1 VAKGNPG
8 VPRPCTPRNMDRLR
22 DVYDVVC
29 QSPGL
34 QPVEV
39 AGRLDLSKSQV
50 LNALVSMDKG
60 GFFLSEICDRLYSFR
75 VVGLRDAMEL
85 QRQIWT

>member
-1 VAKGNPG
+1 MG
-8 VPRPCTPRNMDRLR
+8 RLQ
-22 DVYDVVC
+22 DIYDAVC
-29 QSPGL
+29 RSPGL

-39 AGRLDLSKSQV
+39 AGYLGLSKSQV

-60 GFFLSEICDRLYSFR
+60 GFFLSEICDKLYSFR
-75 VVGLRDAMEL
+75 VVGVRDAMEL